1 MSEPARA
8 KMDSDTFIAWA
19 MEQPEG
25 ARYELFAGE
34 IVPKPAERVAHGRAK
49 GQIFRALADAVE
61 AAGLQC
67 EVFVDGIS
75 VPIDEHTTYE
85 PDVLLRCGKPLD
97 GSQTRVSDPVV
108 VVEVASP
115 SSRARDVGAK
125 LADYFRLPSLH
136 HYVIVRAEDRTVVQH
151 SRQPGGTIQTTIR
164 RNGPVELSP
173 PGLTLARL
181 LPA

>member
-8 KMDSDTFIAWA
+8 KMDSHTFIAWA

-25 ARYELFAGE
+25 ARYELFDGE
-34 IVPKPAERVAHGRAK
+34 IVPKAAERIAHGRAK
-49 GQIFRALADAVE
+49 GQIFRALSDAVE
-61 AAGLQC
+61 AAGLDC
-67 EVFVDGIS
+67 EVFVDGVA

-85 PDVLLRCGKPLD
+85 PDVLLRCGTPLA
-97 GSQTRVSDPVV
+97 GSDTRIDDPVV

-125 LADYFRLPSLH
+125 LADYFKLPSVC
-136 HYVIVRAEDRTVVQH
+136 HYLIVRAEDRTVVQH
-151 SRQPGGTIQTTIR
+151 SRQPGGTIQTTII
-164 RNGPVELSP
+164 RNGPVALDP
-173 PGLTLARL
+173 PGLIMARL